1 MGSRIVTLMLDAGHH
16 LTLWARRP
24 ASLDPFAG
32 RVDVATSP
40 AGVAEASELVGICVW
55 DESGVNEVI
64 LGDGGVLAGM
74 RTGGVVAVHS
84 TISPAACRRL
94 HAEAADRGVG
104 LVDAAVSVGANLPRL
119 LVMVGGD
126 PAVVAQ
132 SHEAFES
139 FGDPV
144 AHLGP
149 VGSGQIAKVV
159 NNTLVA
165 ATVGLADDAIALGHD
180 LGLDESAF
188 AEALAVGSAGGTW
201 SGLIARRRSGEVRP
215 EIYLRVGRQGRRTR
229 SGARSGGGDRPNAR
243 GPAARA
249 SRCRG
254 VGLTLRP
261 ETSLHLQEVT
271 SSRRPVRRG
280 AGFRVERSGQRQ
292 SHPRLGHE
300 TRR

>member
-64 LGDGGVLAGM
+64 LGDGGVLASM

-132 SHEAFES
+132 SREAFES

-159 NNTLVA
+159 NNALVA

-215 EIYLRVGRQGRRTR
+215 KFTYEWAAKDVGLALELAAEAAIDPTPEVLRL
-229 SGARSGGGDRPNAR
+229 AL
-243 GPAARA
+243 
-249 SRCRG
+249 RG
-254 VGLTLRP
+254 V
-261 ETSLHLQEVT
+261 EV
-271 SSRRPVRRG
+271 
-280 AGFRVERSGQRQ
+280 
-292 SHPRLGHE
+292 LG
-300 TRR
+300 

>member
-1 MGSRIVTLMLDAGHH
+1 MVLSAVLIGLEGHTRPSGHPRVFRQLGQTETVDIGFIGLGSMGSRIVTLMLDAGHH

-24 ASLDPFAG
+24 ASLEPFLG

-74 RTGGVVAVHS
+74 RPVASSRS
-84 TISPAACRRL
+84 TARSPLL
-94 HAEAADRGVG
+94 HAVVCTQRRPIGCRAGGRGG
-104 LVDAAVSVGANLPRL
+104 ERRRQSPKL

-126 PAVVAQ
+126 PAVVEQ
-132 SHEAFES
+132 SREAFGS

-144 AHLGP
+144 VHLGP
-149 VGSGQIAKVV
+149 VGSGQVAKVV

-180 LGLDESAF
+180 LGLDESAL

-201 SGLIARRRSGEVRP
+201 SGLIARRRSGEVALNHYEWAAKDVGLALELAAEAAIGTTR
-215 EIYLRVGRQGRRTR
+215 EVLRLAV
-229 SGARSGGGDRPNAR
+229 
-243 GPAARA
+243 
-249 SRCRG
+249 RG
-254 VGLTLRP
+254 V
-261 ETSLHLQEVT
+261 EV
-271 SSRRPVRRG
+271 
-280 AGFRVERSGQRQ
+280 
-292 SHPRLGHE
+292 LG
-300 TRR
+300 